1 MEPVVSNENTI
12 STGPP
17 GGVGASTLAF
27 LAVEGPSPASAN
39 REEKTMKYTVG
50 MTAVL

>member
-17 GGVGASTLAF
+17 GGGGASTLAF

-39 REEKTMKYTVG
+39 GEENHEVYNG
-50 MTAVL
+50 NDSCY